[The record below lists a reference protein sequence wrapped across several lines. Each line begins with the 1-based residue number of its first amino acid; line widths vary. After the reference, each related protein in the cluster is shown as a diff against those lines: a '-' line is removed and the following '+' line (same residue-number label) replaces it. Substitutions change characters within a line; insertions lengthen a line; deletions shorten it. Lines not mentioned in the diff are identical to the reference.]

1 MTSMIPKTM
10 SSLLFIACC
19 ILSNALEIAP
29 LLSRALP
36 LSEKQAQAHLE
47 AFRGAG
53 ADDDFGTYLVCVPI
67 NHNRKLSQECS
78 ASTFTTLYNSKA
90 TGMSCLLASRTS
102 KKSLKQLCQNVDF
115 RVVSGS
121 Y

>member
-1 MTSMIPKTM
+1 MTSIIPKSM

-19 ILSNALEIAP
+19 LSSDALEIAH

-47 AFRGAG
+47 AFRGA
-53 ADDDFGTYLVCVPI
+53 DDYFGTYLVCVPI

-78 ASTFTTLYNSKA
+78 VSTFTTLYNSKA
-90 TGMSCLLASRTS
+90 TGISCLLASQTS